1 MSITPDVD
9 FDLLAAHTDGG
20 TGADIKAMCTEAGMF
35 AIREDRDVVTSHD
48 FDLAV
53 EKVHGQNLSKSKSPE
68 GMYA

>member
-1 MSITPDVD
+1 MSSDMD
-9 FDLLAAHTDGG
+9 LDLLAAHTDGG

-35 AIREDRDVVTSHD
+35 AIREDRDVVTPHD

-53 EKVHGQNLSKSKSPE
+53 EKIHGQNLSKSKTPE